1 MPTRTSY
8 RSGTFCWVDLSTPD
22 PEAAK
27 AFYAELFGWSCDRHP
42 IARLEGEAVAAI
54 VEQDAAESGRGV
66 PPHWNNYVS
75 VEDADASV
83 ARAGELGATILGD
96 AFDIADEGRIGVVI
110 DPTGAALCMWQPRSH
125 IGAGIVNAPG
135 ALTWNELGTA
145 DVEAATGFYT
155 ALFGWQTQSVTPDGG
170 YRIVKLGERSN
181 GSIRQQGPEE
191 REGGAPP
198 FWMPYFVA
206 ADSVD
211 VTATT
216 AGELGGAAMLG
227 PLDLPNGGRVAALAD
242 PQGAV
247 FGVLE
252 GELDD

>member
-8 RSGTFCWVDLSTPD
+8 RSGTFCWVDLSTPE

-110 DPTGAALCMWQPRSH
+110 DPTGAALC
-125 IGAGIVNAPG
+125 
-135 ALTWNELGTA
+135 
-145 DVEAATGFYT
+145 
-155 ALFGWQTQSVTPDGG
+155 
-170 YRIVKLGERSN
+170 
-181 GSIRQQGPEE
+181 
-191 REGGAPP
+191 
-198 FWMPYFVA
+198 VA
-206 ADSVD
+206 AALPHRRGDRQR
-211 VTATT
+211 AR
-216 AGELGGAAMLG
+216 GA
-227 PLDLPNGGRVAALAD
+227 DL
-242 PQGAV
+242 
-247 FGVLE
+247 
-252 GELDD
+252 